1 MIAKVTRMNEFRRM
15 MQRVLKNKK
24 SEQLVILFLILL
36 IAGLFFS
43 RALLS
48 FASLAMAL
56 PFVYH
61 MKDIYRNKLL
71 LLGIGLI
78 LLPVL
83 ITGIYSD
90 DKVRWI
96 NSVLVKIPLLTLF
109 LGLAYTRIPEKVW
122 NNLILFYLVLV
133 PIACCWSL
141 WRYFSDPYTIQQSY
155 LKAKVLATPADNDYV
170 KFSWMVVT
178 GFFLGIKLLGK
189 MPFNRLYLAISCILV
204 FLALYLHLLAAK
216 TGLLC
221 LYTGGL
227 IYLFFICF
235 IQKKWKL
242 GVILFSC
249 ILIFTVFTYDL
260 FPTLRNRVQYIVYD
274 FGNYSKGHFLPGY
287 NDAARWL
294 SMKAGYAVMQEN
306 PIMGV
311 GFGDIKTAVAAW
323 DVKNYP
329 TSYEYERFLPT
340 NEWLVYGA
348 GSGWPGMLLFSIGLA
363 LLLFLTTA
371 KDPVSVILAVISCI
385 PFVTD
390 DSLEGQYGVILLA
403 FIAFFGQ
410 QKFSK
415 QEQSY
420 EKPV

>member
-1 MIAKVTRMNEFRRM
+1 MNEFRRM
-15 MQRVLKNKK
+15 MQRVLKNKQ
-24 SEQLVILFLILL
+24 SERLVILFLILL

-48 FASLAMAL
+48 FASVAMVL
-56 PFVYH
+56 PFLYH
-61 MKDIYRNKLL
+61 TKDIYQNKLL
-71 LLGIGLI
+71 LFAIGLI
-78 LLPVL
+78 FLPVL
-83 ITGIYSD
+83 YSGIYSD
-90 DKVRWI
+90 DKLRWI
-96 NSVLVKIPLLTLF
+96 NSLSVKIPLLTLF
-109 LGLAYTRIPEKVW
+109 LGLAYTQISERVW
-122 NNLILFYLVLV
+122 NKLILLYLVLV
-133 PIACCWSL
+133 SIGCCWSL
-141 WRYFSDPYTIQQSY
+141 WHYFLDPYAIQQSY

-178 GFFLGIKLLGK
+178 GFFLGVKILGK

-204 FLALYLHLLAAK
+204 FLVLYLHLLAAK
-216 TGLLC
+216 TGLVC
-221 LYTGGL
+221 LYAGGI

-235 IQKKWKL
+235 IQKKWKM
-242 GVILFSC
+242 GVILFSG
-249 ILIFTVFTYDL
+249 ILIFTVFSYDL
-260 FPTLRNRVQYIVYD
+260 FPTLRNRVQYVVYD

-294 SMKAGYAVMQEN
+294 SIKAGYAVMQKN

-311 GFGDIKTAVAAW
+311 GFGDIKKAVTEW
-323 DVKNYP
+323 DVTNYP
-329 TSYEYERFLPT
+329 ASYEYERFLPT

-348 GSGWPGMLLFSIGLA
+348 GSGWTGMLLFSIGL
-363 LLLFLTTA
+363 LLLLYLTTS
-371 KDPVSVILAVISCI
+371 KDPVSIILAVISCI
-385 PFVTD
+385 PFITD

-415 QEQSY
+415 QEPSY